1 MTHLSRKRWFGAV
14 ASLAAAYALVLNVVL
29 SGMLLAA
36 MSPTAIAAGYLICHN
51 NPDLAAQTDDG
62 RDTSK
67 DTGKPA
73 VHCPVCLGSH
83 APGAPPEV
91 VAFDT
96 MRIAIVRAPEVAAD
110 AAPISAFAPADHRVR
125 APPRLS

>member
-1 MTHLSRKRWFGAV
+1 
-14 ASLAAAYALVLNVVL
+14 LAAAYALVLNVVL

-36 MSPTAIAAGYLICHN
+36 MSPTAIAAGYEICHN
-51 NPDLAAQTDDG
+51 NPDLAAQTDNDG
-62 RDTSK
+62 K

-83 APGAPPEV
+83 APGALPQV
-91 VAFDT
+91 IALDVK
-96 MRIAIVRAPEVAAD
+96 RIAIAHAPQVPAD
-110 AAPISAFAPADHRVR
+110 AAPIAAFAPADHRAR